1 MKNKIL
7 LDPEQNKILI
17 EKGYIVLDFCDPH
30 ELKIAFDQI
39 TKGTTELRLAGNNH
53 RTIDVSFHCTYLDP
67 DQDYKMA
74 VWKALNDL
82 IGPFLQANFADYK
95 TIQANLFNKAPGTG
109 VITPHQNLTTVDEEK
124 YTSVSIWVPLQDT
137 TELNGTLHF
146 APQSH
151 GKFERYRNSNIHWA
165 PMDASTEMSAYQ
177 MLPVSLKVGQA
188 LVFDDS
194 IVHASPD
201 NKSSENRY
209 VFHYLAIPHEA
220 KPIYCKRV
228 NTEVQLIEVA
238 DLFWQT
244 HTPGAPEPSDPILKT
259 LPFNP
264 RVYTKEV
271 LLHELAKR

>member
-1 MKNKIL
+1 MKNNIL

-17 EKGYIVLDFCDPH
+17 EKGYLVLDFCDPQL
-30 ELKIAFDQI
+30 LKKAFEQIA
-39 TKGTTELRLAGNNH
+39 KGTTEPRLAGNNH

-67 DQDYKMA
+67 DQEYKMA
-74 VWKALNDL
+74 VWTTLNDL
-82 IGPFLQANFADYK
+82 VGPFLQANFVNYK

-109 VITPHQNLTTVDEEK
+109 VISPHQNLTTVDEEK

-165 PMDASTEMSAYQ
+165 PMDASIEMSAYQ
-177 MLPVSLKVGQA
+177 MLPISLKVGQA
-188 LVFDDS
+188 LIFDDS

-201 NKSSENRY
+201 NKSTQNRY
-209 VFHYLAIPHEA
+209 VFHYLAIPQQA

-228 NTEVQLIEVA
+228 NTEVQLIEVS

-244 HTPGAPEPSDPILKT
+244 HTPGAPEPSAPVVKT
-259 LPFNP
+259 LPFTP
-264 RVYTKEV
+264 RVYTKES
-271 LLHELAKR
+271 LLHELAQR